1 MPRMRRVLL
10 LGGTGFI
17 GSHVLAVLRRRKDV
31 RLMMLAHRNVD
42 FRALEDVNLVVD
54 SLPRFDPSWIET
66 FRPDTI
72 IHLARLRGSGP
83 VRRSLAARKGCRAN
97 RRLITWL
104 RKLTPDVHV
113 VYVSGTLVYGDH
125 GEHEVDER
133 TALNP
138 VSFAREYVR
147 AETPWMEAQQEEQLP
162 VTIVRPPWVVGP
174 GSWFHH
180 HYVFPALKQ
189 GAVPLY
195 GSGGNWMTF
204 LDIRDCA
211 GAIVHLA
218 ERSEPG
224 KVFNLFT
231 PGQVALQSEFA
242 QVLSDVLGV
251 GIRQVDSDGLR
262 RYRDP
267 AVWEALTFSLRGSTI
282 NGEVR
287 SGYQFEVPRWPDMI
301 ARNLPTA

>member
-1 MPRMRRVLL
+1 MKRVLL

-17 GSHVLAVLRRRKDV
+17 GSHVLAALHRHKDV
-31 RLMMLAHRNVD
+31 RLMVLGHRNID
-42 FRALEDVNLVVD
+42 YQALEDVNLVVD
-54 SLPRFDPSWIET
+54 SLQHFDPSWMET

-72 IHLARLRGSGP
+72 IHLARLRGGGP
-83 VRRSLAARKGCRAN
+83 VRRSLTGRRGRRAN

-104 RKLTPDVHV
+104 RKRAPDVHV
-113 VYVSGTLVYGDH
+113 VYVSGTLVYGDQ
-125 GEHEVDER
+125 GEREVDER

-162 VTIVRPPWVVGP
+162 ITIVRPPWVVGP

-195 GSGGNWMTF
+195 GAGGNWMTF
-204 LDIRDCA
+204 LDVRDCA

-224 KVFNLFT
+224 RVFNLFT

-251 GIRQVDSDGLR
+251 GVRQVDGDGLR

-267 AVWEALTFSLRGSTI
+267 AVWEALTFSLRVSTI

-287 SGYQFEVPRWPDMI
+287 SGYQFEVPQWPDMI

>member
-1 MPRMRRVLL
+1 MKRVLL

-17 GSHVLAVLRRRKDV
+17 GSHVLAALRRGKDV
-31 RLMMLAHRNVD
+31 RLIVLGHRNVD
-42 FRALEDVNLVVD
+42 YRALEDVNLVVD

-72 IHLARLRGSGP
+72 IHLARLRGGGP
-83 VRRSLAARKGCRAN
+83 VGRSLAARRGRRAN
-97 RRLITWL
+97 RRLIKWL
-104 RKLTPDVHV
+104 RKRAPDVHV
-113 VYVSGTLVYGDH
+113 VYVSGTLVYGDQ
-125 GEHEVDER
+125 GEREVDER

-138 VSFAREYVR
+138 LSFAREYVR
-147 AETPWMEAQQEEQLP
+147 AETPWMEAQHEEQLP

-204 LDIRDCA
+204 LDVRDCA

-218 ERSEPG
+218 GRSEPG
-224 KVFNLFT
+224 RVFNLFT

-251 GIRQVDSDGLR
+251 GVRRVDSDGLR

-267 AVWEALTFSLRGSTI
+267 AVWEALTFSLRISTI